1 MPKEQ
6 KYDRILTRLVKILT
20 MLSQDERPTTASLS
34 NEFGVTERTIQSDIY
49 KRLISFSIEKDSL
62 GRFKFTDGFSLD
74 KSMLDNHEMILLSLA
89 LSNFK
94 DVQQF
99 DKTSQSILQK
109 LLYPNFFNPYYIKK
123 EELEKLDIDSTV
135 VKKLEEAIKS
145 KNITHIDCNDAC
157 IEVEAYKITAY
168 DGFWYL
174 FARDIR
180 DMKIKTFMLSNIDKV
195 RLQDSYHK
203 TNLSEIE
210 QILEATHSAWFEDGE
225 VFEVTIEVYPEIAE
239 YFLKRNFLQ
248 SQEIIEEKEEGS
260 LIIKFEITHDE
271 DLDNIIKS
279 WLPHIKVLTP
289 IRFRDKIKSELQ
301 TYLSDY

>member
-20 MLSQDERPTTASLS
+20 MLSQDERPTTSSLAL
-34 NEFGVTERTIQSDIY
+34 EFSVSQRTIQSDIY
-49 KRLISFSIEKDSL
+49 KRLLSFSIEKDSL
-62 GRFKFTDGFSLD
+62 GRFKFAEGFSLD

-123 EELEKLDIDSTV
+123 EELEKLNIDSIV
-135 VKKLEEAIKS
+135 VKRVEDAIKS
-145 KNITHIDCNDAC
+145 KNIIHIESDNSSV
-157 IEVEAYKITAY
+157 EVEAYKITAY

-180 DMKIKTFMLSNIDKV
+180 DMKIKTFMLSNIKEV
-195 RLQDSYHK
+195 VILEEYHK
-203 TNLSEIE
+203 SNLNEIE
-210 QILEATHSAWFEDGE
+210 QILESTHSAWFDDGE
-225 VFEVTIEVYPEIAE
+225 AYEVTIEVYPEIAE

-248 SQEIIEEKEEGS
+248 SQEIVKEKDDGT
-260 LIIKFEITHDE
+260 LIIRFEITHDE

-289 IRFRDKIKSELQ
+289 ERFRDKIRSELQ
-301 TYLSDY
+301 SYLQTY

>member
-1 MPKEQ
+1 MAKEQ

-20 MLSQDERPTTASLS
+20 MLSNDERPTTMSLAE
-34 NEFGVTERTIQSDIY
+34 EFNVTQRTIQSDIY
-49 KRLISFSIEKDSL
+49 TRLISFSIAKDSY

-94 DVQQF
+94 DTQQF

-123 EELEKLDIDSTV
+123 EALEKLDIDSLV
-135 VKKLEEAIKS
+135 VKKLQEAIKN
-145 KNITHIDCNDAC
+145 KNITHIECSDAE

-174 FARDIR
+174 FGRDLR
-180 DMKIKTFMLSNIDKV
+180 DMKIKTFMLSNIQRVKI
-195 RLQDSYHK
+195 QESYHK
-203 TNLSEIE
+203 TNLQEI
-210 QILEATHSAWFEDGE
+210 QIILESTHSAWFDDGE
-225 VFEVTIEVYPEIAE
+225 GYEVTIEVFPEIAE

-248 SQEIIEEKEEGS
+248 SQEIVQTKEDGT
-260 LIIKFEITHDE
+260 LIIRFEITHYE

-289 IRFRDKIKSELQ
+289 THFREKIKEELQ
-301 TYLSDY
+301 EYLVNY